1 MRAILILTILPLL
14 GALSSAA
21 EPRFDVEVMAV
32 LSRSG
37 CNAGAC
43 HGNANGKGGFKISLR
58 GQDPAS
64 DYDVLT
70 KDLAGRR
77 VNRQRPED
85 SLLLLK
91 ATGATPHQ
99 GGVRFRQDSD
109 EYRAVRDWI
118 A

>member
-32 LSRSG
+32 LSKAG
-37 CNAGAC
+37 CNMGAC

-58 GQDPAS
+58 GQDPAD
-64 DYDVLT
+64 DYGVLT
-70 KDLAGRR
+70 KDLGGRR
-77 VNRQRPED
+77 IDREHPAN

-91 ATGATPHQ
+91 PIGAVPHQ
-99 GGVRFRQDSD
+99 GSVRFR
-109 EYRAVRDWI
+109 A
-118 A
+118 